1 MFQRFTNKTFTS
13 IKRSCHKLLGIFE
26 RRHNFRG
33 LYLKLGC
40 LKRNII
46 VFQTSTVARA
56 LELMIYFP
64 HMDEPVSIRLL
75 CYDVIQRNIIVF
87 QTSTVGA
94 CFGTNVYFLHMDEP
108 VSIDYFGMS

>member
-1 MFQRFTNKTFTS
+1 MSVRGLERQLFCQQSVRILGYARNFCCVRGMFQRFSNKTLTS

-64 HMDEPVSIRLL
+64 HMDEPVSI
-75 CYDVIQRNIIVF
+75 
-87 QTSTVGA
+87 
-94 CFGTNVYFLHMDEP
+94 
-108 VSIDYFGMS
+108 DYFAMT